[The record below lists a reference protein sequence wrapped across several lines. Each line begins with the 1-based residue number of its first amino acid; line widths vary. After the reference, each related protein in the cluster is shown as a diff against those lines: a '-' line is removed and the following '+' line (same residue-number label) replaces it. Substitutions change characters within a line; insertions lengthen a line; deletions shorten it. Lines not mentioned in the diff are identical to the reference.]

1 LRKLKIFV
9 TLIAFF
15 SLFNFATCKYSFK
28 DVAPIPVE
36 IKNFRVQPLGN
47 KAQYIN
53 PQLSLQLTE
62 KLKQKVINTTRL
74 RQVNEDDAD
83 YDISG
88 YISQYSTTTV
98 SIQNGQSGSNRLTVG
113 FHVVFKNRLD
123 ATKDFEADVN
133 YNKDFD
139 SGLSLTEAESK
150 YTEEIVKNLTDLI
163 FNKIFSNW

>member
-1 LRKLKIFV
+1 MKRIKTITSLL
-9 TLIAFF
+9 ACF

-62 KLKQKVINTTRL
+62 KLRQKVINTTRL

-123 ATKDFEADVN
+123 ATKDFESDVT

-139 SGLSLTEAESK
+139 SGLSLTDAESK